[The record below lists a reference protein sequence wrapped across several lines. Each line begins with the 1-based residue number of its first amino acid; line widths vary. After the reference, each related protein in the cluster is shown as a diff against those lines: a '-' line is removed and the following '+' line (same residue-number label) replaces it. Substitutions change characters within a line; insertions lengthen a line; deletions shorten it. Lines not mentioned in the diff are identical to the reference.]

1 MQEVLRS
8 HHIIVRVRS
17 EDHNRSGARFE
28 QDEEHPAR
36 ASRWGFSYEQLF
48 AQVKDTPL
56 CDLYANETEPG
67 FSGHCPKDPNALI
80 GDTCGWCSDNNE
92 IPTFVEEHLGV
103 ALIDGV
109 WGWLIGPEG
118 LLVDAGFLSRDK
130 NVPEIP
136 SEGRY
141 ADHTAVARY
150 CRSFS
155 GSLGSEGW
163 VSAPFSVFAH
173 FAASGRSAEVSGTNT
188 RARTF

>member
-1 MQEVLRS
+1 M
-8 HHIIVRVRS
+8 
-17 EDHNRSGARFE
+17 
-28 QDEEHPAR
+28 
-36 ASRWGFSYEQLF
+36 
-48 AQVKDTPL
+48 
-56 CDLYANETEPG
+56 
-67 FSGHCPKDPNALI
+67 I

-136 SEGRY
+136 SEGKVRGPNRGRRVLSFFLWLVGLGGVGVG
-141 ADHTAVARY
+141 AFSAFAR
-150 CRSFS
+150 
-155 GSLGSEGW
+155 
-163 VSAPFSVFAH
+163 

-188 RARTF
+188 RARTFWRKTRESTRPRWTSMSSERCKDANFL